1 MVGIGGVIYNT
12 LSNILNREAII
23 YSITLELKVEQN
35 LYTAKLIAILIVIKS
50 LPLDLQGR

>member
-35 LYTAKLIAILIVIKS
+35 LYTAKLIAILIVIRG
-50 LPLDLQGR
+50 LLLNL